1 MRFSKITAL
10 LSRTAVVFLLLVIAS
25 VFAVAQKKR
34 SIYISATAMGTS
46 TQMGRI
52 VNIDLIVSELSTDED
67 KSALIE
73 AFTGGG
79 SQGLANALDK
89 MGSKGR
95 IRITGTLGY
104 DVNYIRDFH
113 LPDGSRMV
121 RFITDRP
128 ITFGESWGST
138 RSRDYQITMGE
149 VIIHKDKK
157 KSEGRLFPAAMVRL
171 NKQNEIEVEAFQ
183 NPWQLN
189 NIRVSK

>member
-1 MRFSKITAL
+1 MPLAL
-10 LSRTAVVFLLLVIAS
+10 LMLTVMTVSNAR
-25 VFAVAQKKR
+25 AQKR
-34 SIYISATAMGTS
+34 EYVQATAMGTS

-52 VNIDLIVSELSTDED
+52 VNIDLIVSDLSNNED

-73 AFTGGG
+73 AFTSGG

-138 RSRDYQITMGE
+138 RSQDYQITMGE